1 MVQDYTQKMYV
12 PSMERLE
19 HITSTNYE
27 LVKNL
32 SDWKLSIEHNWPQ
45 IQIIADKTMNQLK
58 EQNSV
63 SGEEIDFT
71 TMLNLGSINPSSVRV
86 ELYYGYVGKNNIIG
100 NPEIQEMKVI
110 EQLDA
115 SIYRYSAKIKLQDG
129 GEYGYTF
136 RVLPYNPEL
145 INKFDMGLIRW
156 VVQ

>member
-1 MVQDYTQKMYV
+1 MYI

-19 HITSTNYE
+19 RINSTNYE
-27 LVKNL
+27 LIKNL

-58 EQNSV
+58 EQNSI
-63 SGEEIDFT
+63 SGEEINFT
-71 TMLNLGSINPSSVRV
+71 TTLNLGSITPSSIRV
-86 ELYYGYVGKNNIIG
+86 ELYYGYVGKNDIIE

-110 EQLDA
+110 EQLDS
-115 SIYRYSAKIKLQDG
+115 SIYRYSAKIKLLDG

-136 RVLPYNPEL
+136 RVLPYHPEL